1 MVHGGSGMERRMADY
16 VIGAVDIGGTKIMV
30 GVADDQGK
38 VLRHES
44 FSTLLG
50 PGGAESS
57 LESIVWLL
65 EKQRQQESGACPC
78 LYRIGVVCA
87 GPVDT
92 GKGIVQ
98 NPYTLPGWEEF
109 PLSRRLSE
117 ATGVPVFLEN
127 DANGALLGE
136 VALRHLQ
143 KERVLMVT
151 VGTGIG
157 AAFMDRGILYRTG
170 GGYHPEMGHIVVSSG
185 KDVCYCGQ
193 PGCFENLC
201 SGTAV
206 NKRAAQMG
214 YSDFDA
220 LFVSGQGG
228 DRKALGLLLQIAE
241 DFCRGLWNLCVI
253 FKPDVVILGG
263 GIMEQ
268 YYTFF
273 SEKFLDFIQGRED
286 FVGTLRVV
294 RASTQSCAALVGAA
308 QLK

>member
-1 MVHGGSGMERRMADY
+1 MTDY

-30 GVADDQGK
+30 GIADDQGR
-38 VLRHES
+38 VLCHES
-44 FSTLLG
+44 FSTVLG

-57 LESIVWLL
+57 LENIVRLL
-65 EKQRQQESGACPC
+65 EKQRQQESGASQC

-92 GKGIVQ
+92 RKGIVQ

-109 PLSRRLSE
+109 PLSERLSE
-117 ATGVPVFLEN
+117 AAGVPVFLEN
-127 DANGALLGE
+127 DANGALIGE
-136 VALRHLQ
+136 VTLRHLQ

-151 VGTGIG
+151 IGTGIG
-157 AAFMDRGILYRTG
+157 VAFMDRGILYQTG
-170 GGYHPEMGHIVVSSG
+170 KGYHPEMGHIVISSG
-185 KDVCYCGQ
+185 KDICYCGQ
-193 PGCFENLC
+193 SGCFESLC

-206 NKRAAQMG
+206 NKRASQMG
-214 YSDFDA
+214 YADFDE
-220 LFVSGQGG
+220 LFVLGQSE
-228 DRKALGLLLQIAE
+228 DEKALEMLVQIAD

-268 YYTFF
+268 YDTFF
-273 SEKFLDFIQGRED
+273 SEKFLKFIQGRED
-286 FVGTLRVV
+286 FVGPLRVV
-294 RASTQSCAALVGAA
+294 KASTESCAALVGAA